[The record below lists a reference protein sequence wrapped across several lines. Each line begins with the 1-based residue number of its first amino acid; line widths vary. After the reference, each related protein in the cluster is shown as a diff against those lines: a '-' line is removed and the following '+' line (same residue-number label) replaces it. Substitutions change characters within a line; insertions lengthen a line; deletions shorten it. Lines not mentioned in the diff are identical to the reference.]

1 MTKSSGPNSN
11 EHRIGLWSSGI
22 RIHFHIR
29 SPFAFSSRLYI
40 NFNSPL
46 FEDIM
51 PRNREKSIQ
60 RASSSQQRAKRNS
73 RRKSKATDEPSTRTF
88 DTNEMTGD
96 LPPFND
102 WATWVVDHESRKV
115 YTYGGCRPG
124 GDIIPTSDF
133 YCCDMQTLQ
142 WQNHTVSHL
151 NNCIRQL
158 TADLW
163 A

>member
-1 MTKSSGPNSN
+1 MALAAPRTS
-11 EHRIGLWSSGI
+11 EMVFGI
-22 RIHFHIR
+22 RIHFHIG
-29 SPFAFSSRLYI
+29 SPFAFSSLQS
-40 NFNSPL
+40 FN

-51 PRNREKSIQ
+51 PRDRGKSIQ
-60 RASSSQQRAKRNS
+60 RASSSQQRPKRNS
-73 RRKSKATDEPSTRTF
+73 RRTSKATDQPSTRTF

-133 YCCDMQTLQ
+133 YCCDMQTLR
-142 WQNHTVSHL
+142 WQNYTVSPL
-151 NNCIRQL
+151 NNCILQL

-163 A
+163 V